1 MKKFLLCISLATLT
15 ALSAFSVYRYD
26 RALTLIWDNNPP
38 ADQVTQY
45 RLYIGIS
52 PTNYTVSYLSSTNT
66 LTLQTNQ
73 FFPGK
78 TNYFAVSAINS
89 VGLESELSDEIS
101 EFIITPPSKPI
112 NLRR

>member
-1 MKKFLLCISLATLT
+1 MKKFILGTTLAVFA

-26 RALTLIWDNNPP
+26 RALTLMWDNNPP

-45 RLYIGIS
+45 KLYIGTS

-101 EFIITPPSKPI
+101 EFIITPPNKPI